1 MLITVW
7 LNNEQK
13 QLDTPVCLAEA
24 LAHWQPPGDGF
35 AIAVNEVF
43 VPRANYPA
51 TALRDGDHIEL
62 LVPMQG
68 G

>member
-1 MLITVW
+1 MITVW

-13 QLDTPVCLAEA
+13 QLPHPVCLAEA
-24 LAHWQPPGDGF
+24 LTQWQPPGDGF
-35 AIAVNEVF
+35 AIAINEQF
-43 VPRANYPA
+43 VPRGSYSV
-51 TALRDGDHIEL
+51 TQLQDGDRVEL

>member
-1 MLITVW
+1 MITVW

-13 QLDTPVCLAEA
+13 QLQDPICLAEA
-24 LAHWQPPGDGF
+24 LTQWQPSGKGF
-35 AIAVNEVF
+35 AIAINEVF
-43 VPRANYPA
+43 VSRSNYAVTP
-51 TALRDGDHIEL
+51 LRDGDHIEL

>member
-1 MLITVW
+1 MITVW

-13 QLDTPVCLAEA
+13 QLEDSTCLTEA
-24 LAHWQPPGDGF
+24 LAQWQPPGEGF
-35 AIAVNEVF
+35 AIAINEAF
-43 VPRANYPA
+43 IPRADYAA
-51 TALRDGDHIEL
+51 TQLRDGDQIEL

>member
-1 MLITVW
+1 LITVW

-13 QLDTPVCLAEA
+13 QLEDSTCLAEA
-24 LAHWQPPGDGF
+24 LAQWQPPGEGF
-35 AIAVNEVF
+35 AIAINEAF
-43 VPRANYPA
+43 VPRANYAA
-51 TALRDGDHIEL
+51 TQLRDGDQIEL

>member
-1 MLITVW
+1 LITVW

-13 QLDTPVCLAEA
+13 QLEDSTCLTEA
-24 LAHWQPPGDGF
+24 LSRWQPPGEGF
-35 AIAVNEVF
+35 AIAINEEF
-43 VPRANYPA
+43 VPRANYAA
-51 TALRDGDHIEL
+51 TQLRDGDQIEL

>member
-1 MLITVW
+1 MITVW

-13 QLDTPVCLAEA
+13 QLEDSTYLTEA
-24 LAHWQPPGDGF
+24 LAQWQPPGEGF
-35 AIAVNEVF
+35 AIAINEVF
-43 VPRANYPA
+43 VSRSNYA
-51 TALRDGDHIEL
+51 VTSLRDGDHIEL